1 MSNQFYLIQRGK
13 FNSADKVPSATALI
27 GSHPDLCL
35 ISPDYM
41 GAAEFEFG
49 AIPHAYRRIMGQ
61 FDQYSLET
69 VPDLVPTSGVPF
81 NLFCRSDRRELIVEA
96 LKEFIEKPYR
106 LKEFSNMDAQFRVNP
121 DIHDPMYKY
130 EIKTNFWWCIDI
142 TSLAGVDYGNQVG
155 DWMAFTG
162 AADRQNAFKRIIQ
175 NDYKFWWM
183 KKSEQDRMKEYQD
196 SFSW

>member
-142 TSLAGVDYGNQVG
+142 GIG
-155 DWMAFTG
+155 DWMAFLKPKEQQVKK
-162 AADRQNAFKRIIQ
+162 ALKK
-175 NDYKFWWM
+175 DYEEWWLM
-183 KKSEQDRMKEYQD
+183 KPEEEREEKYKKSLE
-196 SFSW
+196 W